1 MTSNKGFVSYQTIQS
16 SQIYLNSSSAMLMNG
31 TAKSY
36 VHFYIPN
43 AVNNTNKNTIEMR
56 VSLVNAQL
64 PCSFYQINNFNNT
77 IIING
82 ISYMFPNGNY
92 NVNSFISTW
101 YNVVGSSWLLSF
113 SSLTNKFIFTNTSS
127 FTFTDMTICSL
138 FPIIGFIT
146 NNTYSS
152 NGNSLTASFCVNFS
166 GLSRLLISIPTFSL
180 NSKSSF
186 DSAMSNIIA
195 SVPNN
200 CIQNGI
206 IYYTNYTNYRSI
218 FKNSELSCITI
229 QIQDDTENFIDF
241 NNLDWSLTLQID
253 MVNEV
258 IENLDTIGDI
268 YEMAIQEL

>member
-1 MTSNKGFVSYQTIQS
+1 MTSKGFVSYQTIYS
-16 SQIYLNSSSAMLMNG
+16 TQIYLHSSSSMLMNG

-36 VHFYIPN
+36 VHFYIQN
-43 AVNNTNKNTIEMR
+43 AVNSSRKNTIEMR

-64 PCSFYQINNFNNT
+64 PCSFYQINNSNNS

-82 ISYMFPNGNY
+82 INYIFPNGNY
-92 NVNSFISTW
+92 NVNSFISAW
-101 YNVVGSSWLLSF
+101 YSVVGNTWLLSF
-113 SSLTNKFIFTNTSS
+113 SSLTNKFIFTNTTE
-127 FTFTDMTICSL
+127 FTFTDDITNSL
-138 FPIIGFIT
+138 FPIIGFT
-146 NNTYSS
+146 T
-152 NGNSLTASFCVNFS
+152 GNSYSCIDNSLNSPFCVNFS

-200 CIQNGI
+200 CIQSGI

-229 QIQDDTENFIDF
+229 QIQDDNENFIDF

-258 IENLDTIGDI
+258 IENLNTIGDI
-268 YEMAIQEL
+268 YETAIQEL

>member
-1 MTSNKGFVSYQTIQS
+1 MTSKDFISYQTIQS

-36 VHFYIPN
+36 VHFYIQN
-43 AVNNTNKNTIEMR
+43 AINTTNKNTIEMR

-92 NVNSFISTW
+92 NVNSFITTW
-101 YNVVGSSWLLSF
+101 KSVVGSTWVLSF
-113 SSLTNKFIFTNTSS
+113 SSFTNTFIFTFTSA
-127 FTFTDMTICSL
+127 FTFTVMSNCSL
-138 FPIIGFIT
+138 FPIIGFIVGK
-146 NNTYSS
+146 TYSS
-152 NGNSLTASFCVNFS
+152 VGNSINAPFCVNFS

-195 SVPNN
+195 SIPNN

-229 QIQDDTENFIDF
+229 QIQDDNENFIDF
-241 NNLDWSLTLQID
+241 NNLNWSLTLQID

-258 IENLDTIGDI
+258 IENLNTIGDI
-268 YEMAIQEL
+268 YESAIQEL